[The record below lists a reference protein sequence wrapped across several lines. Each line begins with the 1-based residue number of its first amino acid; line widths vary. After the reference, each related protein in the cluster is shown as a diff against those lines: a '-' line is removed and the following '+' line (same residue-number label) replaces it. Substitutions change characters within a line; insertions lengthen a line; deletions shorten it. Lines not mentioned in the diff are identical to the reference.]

1 MIKASCYQT
10 TTTKIGNVAPAR
22 NLNIRRLQPPRL
34 VWAIR
39 RRCPAG
45 SLGEVTGDRPVLVG
59 LLLYLFVAAAPTILF
74 WVAARLVPA
83 VVEWVAERRRCT
95 AAPVGPSLERVVAN
109 LRRLRREVRDRTQ
122 HTQVRRVAVL
132 AAYDDTLLQAC
143 GLVDVDAPLASAAG
157 PDRAFARLLTEAALE
172 DAGIAL
178 DPPQD
183 GAAAA

>member
-1 MIKASCYQT
+1 M
-10 TTTKIGNVAPAR
+10 
-22 NLNIRRLQPPRL
+22 
-34 VWAIR
+34 
-39 RRCPAG
+39 
-45 SLGEVTGDRPVLVG
+45 TGDRPVLVG
-59 LLLYLFVAAAPTILF
+59 LLLYLLVAAAPTILF

-83 VVEWVAERRRCT
+83 VVEWMAELRRRRT

-122 HTQVRRVAVL
+122 NTQVRRVAVL

-178 DPPQD
+178 DPPPD